1 MKTTFLALLFCI
13 LFCSSAF
20 SQEAKKIDEFENIPC
35 DEYLA
40 RMDVAIVQAYD
51 NPSSSIYVLIYEG
64 KELKY
69 NSRKKKTELVSPN
82 FGSAKAKIRS
92 MKQYISLRK
101 FPAERFTFVKAGFR
115 GNLTVEIWLVPTSV
129 AEPKATLTLTKMKYR
144 KGKASG
150 FCLDCCGI

>member
-1 MKTTFLALLFCI
+1 MKTTFLVLLFCI
-13 LFCSSAF
+13 LFCISAF

-40 RMDVAIVQAYD
+40 RIDNAIIQASD

-82 FGSAKAKIRS
+82 FGSGKAKIRS
-92 MKQYISLRK
+92 MKEYILSKK
-101 FPAERFTFVKAGFR
+101 FPIEDLRLSKPDSVKF
-115 GNLTVEIWLVPTSV
+115 
-129 AEPKATLTLTKMKYR
+129 
-144 KGKASG
+144 
-150 FCLDCCGI
+150 